1 MIKNKVLNIVIIFTL
16 ITLVVSGCSSQSKNI
31 ALERENIFHA
41 KMERV
46 FEIIKWED

>member
-1 MIKNKVLNIVIIFTL
+1 MIKNKILNILIIFIL
-16 ITLVVSGCSSQSKNI
+16 ITLFVSGCSSQSKNI
-31 ALERENIFHA
+31 ALEREDRFHA